1 MERNKKLTTRTTF
14 LAPYKLTPSGRNVL
28 NINALSHNTPQAG
41 VYFIKENKSNTIV
54 YVGYSVSNLYKTIT
68 RHFQSWTDIQ
78 RAVKTRFTYPKYGY
92 SVKIIFTTPTEAAL
106 LEKYFIL
113 KLQPRDNSIKYEN
126 YLFPDELHQAEKI
139 VNNDYIFLSNTK
151 EDTPF

>member
-1 MERNKKLTTRTTF
+1 MERNKRLTTRTTF

-113 KLQPRDNSIKYEN
+113 KLQPRDNTIKYEN
-126 YLFPDELHQAEKI
+126 YLFPDELNQAEKI
-139 VNNDYIFLSNTK
+139 VNNDYIFLSNTT

>member
-1 MERNKKLTTRTTF
+1 MERNKRLTTRTTF

-78 RAVKTRFTYPKYGY
+78 RAIKTRFTYPKYGY
-92 SVKIIFTTPTEAAL
+92 SVKIIFTTPKEAAL

-113 KLQPRDNSIKYEN
+113 KLQPRDNTIKYEN

-139 VNNDYIFLSNTK
+139 VNNDYIFLSNTT

>member
-139 VNNDYIFLSNTK
+139 VNNDYIFLSNTT